1 LYVAL
6 QGMVS
11 FASRPA
17 AASFIHAVHCASV
30 GSCPF
35 WAVAP
40 MASVLKCDGA
50 EPASIVPPLLDPLEP
65 PLLEPPDP
73 PLLELLLL
81 EPPLPPPSLPPSP
94 PGSEGVDEQAASTPN
109 ARTTTIDLLC
119 MTKFTCLEAE
129 RQDTPPRRR
138 RELQTSSA
146 GGQGSAPQVRPGELG
161 RTAT

>member
-1 LYVAL
+1 
-6 QGMVS
+6 
-11 FASRPA
+11 
-17 AASFIHAVHCASV
+17 
-30 GSCPF
+30 
-35 WAVAP
+35 

-65 PLLEPPDP
+65 PLLEPPDPPLLELLLLEPPLLEPPLLEPPDPPLLELLLLEPPDP